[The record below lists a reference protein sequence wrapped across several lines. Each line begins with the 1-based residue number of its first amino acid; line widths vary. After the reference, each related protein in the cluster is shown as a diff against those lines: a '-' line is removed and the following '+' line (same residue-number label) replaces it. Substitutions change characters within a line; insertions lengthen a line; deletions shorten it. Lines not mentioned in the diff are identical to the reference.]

1 MKLEKNVIKPSS
13 VLIEQ
18 TAADL
23 CAAFY
28 EAGLSAGLK
37 SKSKTHKAF
46 VHKNIEHFIPKAVE
60 LLVEM
65 LGNPAT
71 PDSQKEAIAEALI
84 ERANDPDL
92 SFLNE
97 KIDWKAPEK
106 RPEII
111 KASRFDTLWAKSK
124 KDILHG

>member
-1 MKLEKNVIKPSS
+1 MSLQNKIINPAS

-23 CAAFY
+23 CATFF

-37 SKSKTHKAF
+37 SKHKTHKAF
-46 VHKNIEHFIPKAVE
+46 VHNNIEKFIPKAVE
-60 LLVEM
+60 LLLDM

-71 PDSQKEAIAEALI
+71 PDDQKQLISEALI

-92 SFLNE
+92 SFMNE
-97 KIDWKAPEK
+97 KIEFKEKQIVPEVL
-106 RPEII
+106 RTS
-111 KASRFDTLWAKSK
+111 AFDKVWAKSRK
-124 KDILHG
+124 A